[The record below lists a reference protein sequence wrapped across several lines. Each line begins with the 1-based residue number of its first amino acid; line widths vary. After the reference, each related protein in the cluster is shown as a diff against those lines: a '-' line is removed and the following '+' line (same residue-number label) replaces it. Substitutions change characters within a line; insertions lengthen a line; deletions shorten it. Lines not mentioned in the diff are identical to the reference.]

1 MDEGIKG
8 VMVLFWLQMNA
19 ERTHEWTSASLVMDF
34 CPLFQLSLACRP
46 HRVCKC
52 LRERTSLL
60 TVRVCGVTGRGLKE
74 SRVHSFPQT
83 DPKSSADTLKGHHS
97 FFTLSLSLYIWDL
110 CVCVCVC
117 VWEEGHMRLP
127 IFVFYSTLFIYIPC
141 LHIQNTI
148 KAIMQWNITTMKKKV
163 FYLNTY
169 TFFICSCDRKAEFT
183 AGLQQYTINNN
194 FSKL

>member
-1 MDEGIKG
+1 
-8 VMVLFWLQMNA
+8 MVLLWLQMNA
-19 ERTHEWTSASLVMDF
+19 ERMHEWTSVILVMDF

-117 VWEEGHMRLP
+117 VSVRRGTHETAHLC
-127 IFVFYSTLFIYIPC
+127 VLFYIIHLHTLFTYPKY
-141 LHIQNTI
+141 N
-148 KAIMQWNITTMKKKV
+148 KSNNAVKYYYNEKKV